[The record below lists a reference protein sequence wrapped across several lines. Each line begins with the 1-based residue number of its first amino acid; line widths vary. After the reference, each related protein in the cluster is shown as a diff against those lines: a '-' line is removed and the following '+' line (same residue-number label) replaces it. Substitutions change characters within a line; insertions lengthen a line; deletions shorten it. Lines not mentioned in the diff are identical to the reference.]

1 MNCLGKSSLCIIFI
15 MQSLFRIYRMP
26 ALLISVLSR
35 EKKKN
40 NKIRQDCDSSVAASA
55 SYEIRAVFRPE

>member
-1 MNCLGKSSLCIIFI
+1 
-15 MQSLFRIYRMP
+15 MP

-35 EKKKN
+35 EKEN